1 MSRRQTSARI
11 DVLCMTTINTHGG
24 LHASDHKGGLHTKTS
39 FNRECKKMARKV
51 AAENFGMF
59 RD

>member
-1 MSRRQTSARI
+1 
-11 DVLCMTTINTHGG
+11 MTTINTHGG
-24 LHASDHKGGLHTKTS
+24 FHASDHKGGLHTKTS

-59 RD
+59 GD